1 MKGMLLM
8 NFQIEWHYKSSKH
21 KQLIFT
27 SDFIDANEALM
38 IVGDLEKIGRTKEIF
53 LLDEQQQKWTVKEAK
68 KLLQE
73 VQTEPHD
80 IVAYFDGGYEH
91 DTLLAG
97 LGVVIYFKQNNNS
110 YRIRRNSRLQ
120 EIESNNEAEYAA
132 FYYLIQ
138 ELEELGVHH
147 IPVTFRG
154 DSQVVLNQLAGE
166 WPCFEEEFNRYLDR
180 IEDKMQE
187 LGIRPVYEPISR
199 KENEEADQLATQA
212 LQGIPIASR
221 KQV

>member
-1 MKGMLLM
+1 MLVM
-8 NFQIEWHYKSSKH
+8 NFQIEWHYKSSKY

-27 SDFIDANEALM
+27 SDFTDANEALM
-38 IVGDLEKIGRTKEIF
+38 IVGDLEKTGRTKEIF

-97 LGVVIYFKQNNNS
+97 LGVVIYFKQNNNT